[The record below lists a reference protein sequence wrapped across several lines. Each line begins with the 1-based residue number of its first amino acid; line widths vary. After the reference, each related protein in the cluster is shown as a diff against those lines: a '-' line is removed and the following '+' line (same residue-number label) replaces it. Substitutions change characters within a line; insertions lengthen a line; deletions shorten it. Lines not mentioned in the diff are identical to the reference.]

1 MTPYRRWL
9 LPGFLALLAL
19 VVAAAVV
26 ARVRAYNEVVARTDA
41 RTAETTTEAAA
52 NDPVHR
58 ARTGA
63 VMPSDSVSPAAK
75 VAPTDT
81 GVIVEA
87 DGTTSTESAT
97 SRAQRFRELLA
108 APLPAASGNTSN
120 PAPTAVAIPQPQPKP
135 EPQSTFSKIVTPI
148 VNAVRSIGGS
158 SEKTKS
164 VTASQQ
170 QSTTT
175 KQPQPQQPGT
185 EPNPPA
191 DPNDKT
197 SDSIAPQLLG
207 VEFSP
212 PQVQDGQE
220 ALLIITANDNLSG
233 VRNISGSVTSPTG
246 KALQGFSAQHDGDS
260 PRYIGRIQVPRDAEE
275 GPWHINFLS
284 LSDNASNTVHVTY
297 AQSGLLQ
304 NAILRVSSSRPDST
318 PPTVKTVWLERRA
331 MNAGEKNTVFVQ
343 AVDDKSGVQLV
354 TGVMLSPTGIA
365 RLGFGCHVTDNDIWA
380 CELAT
385 PKKLDCGEWKVEQ
398 IQLQDKANN
407 MGTERGATVSGVR
420 LQIMS
425 EACDSTPPEMRSFV
439 LDPLTIGNSGKEIVH
454 VTAVVTDDNSGVA
467 SVSGQAAGP
476 TAPGQEPP
484 RAFFSLRPSGDGQT
498 WTGEIVVP
506 VLAAKGTWSVM
517 WVSALDDARNS
528 KSYSRNDPVL
538 ANAAFQVR

>member
-1 MTPYRRWL
+1 VTPFRRWL
-9 LPGFLALLAL
+9 LPAFLALLAL
-19 VVAAAVV
+19 IVAAAVV
-26 ARVRAYNEVVARTDA
+26 ARVRAYNDVVARTDA
-41 RTAETTTEAAA
+41 RTAETATEVAAS
-52 NDPVHR
+52 DPVHR
-58 ARTGA
+58 ARSGA
-63 VMPSDSVSPAAK
+63 IMPADPIAPVTA
-75 VAPTDT
+75 APTDT
-81 GVIVEA
+81 GVIVET
-87 DGTTSTESAT
+87 DGTETTPAAT

-108 APLPAASGNTSN
+108 APLPAASRNASTSA
-120 PAPTAVAIPQPQPKP
+120 APVPPPTPQPKP
-135 EPQSTFSKIVTPI
+135 EPQSTFSKLVTPI

-164 VTASQQ
+164 ISSASQQ
-170 QSTTT
+170 QQPAT
-175 KQPQPQQPGT
+175 KQPVPNQPAT
-185 EPNPPA
+185 ETNPPA

-212 PQVQDGQE
+212 PQVQDGQD
-220 ALLIITANDNLSG
+220 ALLIITATDNLSG

-246 KALQGFSAQHDGDS
+246 KALQGFSAQHEGEGA
-260 PRYIGRIQVPRDAEE
+260 RYIGHIQVPRDAEE
-275 GPWHINFLS
+275 GAWHINFLS

-354 TGVMLSPTGIA
+354 TGVMLSPSGLA
-365 RLGFGCHVTDNDIWA
+365 RLGFGCHATDNDIWA
-380 CELAT
+380 CELTT
-385 PKKLDCGEWKVEQ
+385 PKKLDCGEWKIEQ

-407 MGTERGATVSGVR
+407 MGTERGAAVTGVR

-439 LDPLTIGNSGKEIVH
+439 LDPLTIGNSGKEVVH
-454 VTAVVTDDNSGVA
+454 VTAIVTDDNSGVA
-467 SVSGQAAGP
+467 SISGQAAGP

-484 RAFFSLRPSGDGQT
+484 RAFFSLRPTGDGQT
-498 WTGEIVVP
+498 WIGEIVVP